1 MSSTASELELK
12 NASGSEIVRA
22 GAGAGKTT
30 ELTNQVIQRAEAFF
44 AEKGEMPRMVVTTF
58 TRKATQE
65 LRERLMVRA
74 LDSKKPHLI
83 EFVNSKSHLYVS
95 TIHGVLEIYLKRF
108 GAPLAIDPNFKVLNR
123 TEASKL
129 ARKALRDV
137 LFSNLEHQELLEAF
151 DFKKLTLLCRQF
163 HEVKL
168 KSQTVQRHDLQ
179 SLYAA
184 LNEIGQ
190 NLALRIGD
198 LTESILAEANGPKAE
213 EWSSFAH
220 DLKSIGKSIAVFTNV
235 DAWPEARLK
244 ALASIESLKK
254 PRANSKAPTVSE
266 ETSELA
272 KELQDELCEFVETN
286 DHDSLVLFSESF
298 ERFEKLAIEF
308 SEKFLAMKRE
318 HGAIEISDLELLAGE
333 CIRLHGES
341 ASAFS
346 QEWDHWLID
355 EYQDTSPFQ
364 VKLLSDLVGERP
376 VFIVGDPQQSIYLFR
391 GARSEVFKQKE
402 DELASQGGK
411 LRVLDKNY
419 RSRRELLIFF
429 NEFFKSFGSSFM
441 PMQSHQEKPMC
452 ITEPVAKFFVAQKLE
467 KNSDAEPRD
476 PEFDAIVS
484 HVIEK
489 LNKGDK
495 PESICVLAR
504 TRSTLVKISGLLDE
518 AGVPVHLHASGGFYE
533 RREIQDALSLL
544 KFLVNPHDDEN
555 LIVLLRSPW
564 FRVTDDHLVRAV
576 FDTKESYWSSLSRL
590 NKIEFEAIGR
600 LMVYLQNRNSFGM
613 SAVFKQALIESGFV
627 DAARIHDSS
636 GRRES
641 NIWKLLS
648 RLSADEARPGF
659 NPLQFILNTQA
670 ELRDFEG
677 SEEGDAVTAVEP
689 NRVNLMTIHAS
700 KGLAFDHVILPRLH
714 ESPRLSTHKDFLFD
728 ENLNR
733 WSMRVPVGPEQK
745 FSGSVAEQ
753 IFLDHFKK
761 QELQEHQRVL
771 YVALTRARHSVFMSW
786 TEPAKKNSWLEQ
798 IRFDLNDGA
807 HQAEEY
813 CYEVTREVRPVEKFQ
828 STKEEESR
836 TRSPWKSAVA
846 SSVKQTSVTEIVEIS
861 SLKKFTRGNFMNT
874 IEASKRG
881 VMMHKLMEMMKYH
894 HSTDQ
899 IKKLIELWFP
909 DQSAE
914 VTSAVNWMSELT
926 EPPVISLIKA
936 GEVEWSFAIKESGQ
950 IIEGQV
956 DLWGKV
962 GSQVWIIDYK
972 TGNPDS
978 YEKAFSQME
987 LYSLAVRRA
996 GFAKP
1001 DEQIQL
1007 AAVYPFSE
1015 KVFVKTASTESQ
1027 VVKTFF
1033 SDQRPAST

>member
-1 MSSTASELELK
+1 MSRTTSQL
-12 NASGSEIVRA
+12 SEIVRA

-30 ELTNQVIQRAEAFF
+30 ELTNQVLQKAESFF
-44 AEKGEMPRMVVTTF
+44 AENGEMPRMIVTTF

-83 EFVNSKSHLYVS
+83 EFVNSKAHLYVS

-137 LFSNLEHQELLEAF
+137 LFSSLQYQELLEAF

-168 KSQTVQRHDLQ
+168 KSQTVKRHDLS
-179 SLYAA
+179 SLYSA
-184 LNEIGQ
+184 LNEVGR
-190 NLALRIGD
+190 NLVNKIDD
-198 LTESILAEANGPKAE
+198 LVASILAEASGPKAE
-213 EWSSFAH
+213 EWVAYANEFR
-220 DLKSIGKSIAVFTNV
+220 SIAKSIAVFTNI
-235 DAWPEARLK
+235 DAWGDARVK
-244 ALASIESLKK
+244 TLASLDGLKK
-254 PRANSKAPTVSE
+254 PRANSKAPTVDE
-266 ETSELA
+266 EISDHA
-272 KELQDELCEFVETN
+272 KELQDELYEFVESN
-286 DHDSLVLFSESF
+286 DPAALILFVESF
-298 ERFEKLAIEF
+298 EKFEKLALEF
-308 SEKFLAMKRE
+308 SEKFLAIKRE
-318 HGAIEISDLELLAGE
+318 QGAIEIADLELLAGE
-333 CIRLHGES
+333 CIRIQSES
-341 ASAFS
+341 ANAFS
-346 QEWDHWLID
+346 KEWDHWLID

-391 GARSEVFKQKE
+391 GARSEVFKHKE
-402 DELASQGGK
+402 DELRSQNGK

-419 RSRRELLIFF
+419 RSRRELLTFF
-429 NEFFKSFGSSFM
+429 NEFFASFGSSFM
-441 PMQSHQEKPMC
+441 PMQSFQEKSLSASV
-452 ITEPVAKFFVAQKLE
+452 PVAKFFIAQKAE
-467 KNSDAEPRD
+467 KNSDVEPRD
-476 PEFDAIVS
+476 AEFDAIVS
-484 HVIEK
+484 HIIEK
-489 LNKGDK
+489 LHLGEK

-504 TRSTLVKISGLLDE
+504 TRSTLVKIAGLLDD

-533 RREIQDALSLL
+533 RREIQDALALL

-564 FRVTDDHLVRAV
+564 FRVADDSLVRAV
-576 FDTKESYWSSLSRL
+576 SNAKESYWSTLSRL
-590 NKIEFEAIGR
+590 SSPEFESVER
-600 LMVYLQNRNSFGM
+600 LKNYIQSRNVFGT
-613 SAVFKQALIESGFV
+613 STVFKQALIESGFV

-641 NIWKLLS
+641 NIWKLIS
-648 RLSADEARPGF
+648 RLSVDEARPGF

-733 WSMRVPVGPEQK
+733 WSMRVPVGPEMK
-745 FSGSVAEQ
+745 FTGSIAEQ
-753 IFLDHFKK
+753 LFLDHFQK

-771 YVALTRARHSVFMSW
+771 YVALTRARHSLFMSW

-798 IRFDLNDGA
+798 LQFDLSDGH
-807 HQAEEY
+807 HQMSEY
-813 CYEVTREVRPVEKFQ
+813 CYEVTRDMKPNVTFQ
-828 STKEEESR
+828 SAAEVETK
-836 TRSPWKSAVA
+836 TRKPWSVKASAA
-846 SSVKQTSVTEIVEIS
+846 SVKQMSVTEILENS
-861 SLKKFTRGNFMNT
+861 SRAKLAGGNFMNT
-874 IEASKRG
+874 IRASKRG
-881 VMMHKLMEMMKYH
+881 VTMHKLMEMMKYH
-894 HSTDQ
+894 QSGEQ
-899 IKKLIELWFP
+899 IKKLIEQWFP
-909 DQSAE
+909 DESNE
-914 VTSAVNWMSELT
+914 VTKAVNWMSALKD
-926 EPPVISLIKA
+926 PAVIELIKA
-936 GEVEWSFAIKESGQ
+936 GEVEWSFTIEESGR
-950 IIEGQV
+950 IIPGQV
-956 DLWGKV
+956 DLWGRFNN
-962 GSQVWIIDYK
+962 QVWIIDYK

-996 GFAKP
+996 GFAKS

-1015 KVFVKTASTESQ
+1015 KIFVKTAPSEAQ
-1027 VVKTFF
+1027 VVAQFF
-1033 SDQRPAST
+1033 TDQRPAST